1 MGALD
6 LPRDITLQ
14 RHRLTVEAYM
24 RMGEAGIIAPD
35 ARTELIEG
43 EVLDMAPIGT
53 RHASTVKRLAKALGA
68 AGDDALVAVQDPVH
82 LGRRSMPQ
90 PDVMLLKPREDF
102 YGAAHP
108 VAADVLLLVEV
119 ADSTARLDREIKLPL
134 YARHGVAEV
143 WVVDLDRGVLVV
155 CRGPKADG
163 TWREL
168 SESPHPGRVSV
179 AAMPALLVDFDPIF
193 KPAQS

>member
-6 LPRDITLQ
+6 LPHDIALK
-14 RHRLTVEAYM
+14 RHRLAVEAYM
-24 RMGEAGIIAPD
+24 PMREAGIIAPD

-68 AGDDALVAVQDPVH
+68 AGDHAIVAVQDPVH

-90 PDVMLLKPREDF
+90 
-102 YGAAHP
+102 
-108 VAADVLLLVEV
+108 
-119 ADSTARLDREIKLPL
+119 
-134 YARHGVAEV
+134 
-143 WVVDLDRGVLVV
+143 V

-163 TWREL
+163 QWAET
-168 SESPHPGRVSV
+168 SESARPGLVGV
-179 AAMPALLVDFDPIF
+179 GLLPGLAVDFEPIF
-193 KPAQS
+193 GAA